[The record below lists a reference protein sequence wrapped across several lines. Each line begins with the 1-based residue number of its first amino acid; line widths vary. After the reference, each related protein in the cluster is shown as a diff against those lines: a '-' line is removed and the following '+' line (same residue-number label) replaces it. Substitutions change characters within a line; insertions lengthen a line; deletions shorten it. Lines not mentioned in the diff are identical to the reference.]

1 MKIKDAIH
9 WIDIARMGYICDP
22 NECGLEKGGDPCKVF
37 HCDEIHDALVM
48 AMDTLEKQIPKKPKM
63 INRTKHYCPKCYNNN
78 EYFPVDNKFFGVE
91 ISEEHRKEVRRVTYC
106 KHCGQA
112 IDWSEVE

>member
-37 HCDEIHDALVM
+37 HCDEIHDALVI
-48 AMDTLEKQIPKKPKM
+48 AMDTLKKHTP
-63 INRTKHYCPKCYNNN
+63 TKPNWLYDDEPLCPYCQCVLE
-78 EYFPVDNKFFGVE
+78 EY
-91 ISEEHRKEVRRVTYC
+91 EEV
-106 KHCGQA
+106 CGECTQL
-112 IDWSEVE
+112 IDWSDTE

>member
-48 AMDTLEKQIPKKPKM
+48 AMDALKKQIP
-63 INRTKHYCPKCYNNN
+63 RADAEELSCRYCIWNGHSVSFSCNCVPFELRKCDCFSKVMY
-78 EYFPVDNKFFGVE
+78 E
-91 ISEEHRKEVRRVTYC
+91 
-106 KHCGQA
+106 
-112 IDWSEVE
+112 DWRDEDE

>member
-22 NECGLEKGGDPCKVF
+22 NECGLEKDGDPCKVF

-48 AMDTLEKQIPKKPKM
+48 AMDTLKKQMPRADAEELDCTNCIWNNYPVYFK
-63 INRTKHYCPKCYNNN
+63 NKCVPCELLKCDCFSKVMY
-78 EYFPVDNKFFGVE
+78 E
-91 ISEEHRKEVRRVTYC
+91 
-106 KHCGQA
+106 
-112 IDWSEVE
+112 DWSDTE